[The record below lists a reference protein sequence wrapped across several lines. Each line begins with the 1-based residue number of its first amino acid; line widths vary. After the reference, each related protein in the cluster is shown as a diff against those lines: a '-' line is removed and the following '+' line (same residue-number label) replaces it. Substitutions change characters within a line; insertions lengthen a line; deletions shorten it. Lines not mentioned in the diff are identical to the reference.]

1 VTAGGAVK
9 RKEAALVG
17 VVERY
22 GGEDVEQAEG
32 EGVRGSLGS
41 GSSSRAAPASRRRRR
56 YGSAVAALLLAP
68 PPPLLPPLLW
78 RRVGEQGIGFPR
90 AARVGEIPEAAAAA
104 TYSGGAQGHVDG
116 ADATGGRGGASRRRH
131 DRRAPAFPFRRQQK
145 RKEEGDD
152 ADVGMTRGGGPL
164 GSGRGAAVGGRRGGW
179 LGRPTGRRQSWAR
192 SEVGGPRCNSVAY

>member
-1 VTAGGAVK
+1 VKGGGAVTR
-9 RKEAALVG
+9 RKAALVG
-17 VVERY
+17 VAERY
-22 GGEDVEQAEG
+22 GGEEVERAEV
-32 EGVRGSLGS
+32 EGVRGSRGS

-104 TYSGGAQGHVDG
+104 TYSGGAQGYVDG
-116 ADATGGRGGASRRRH
+116 ADATGGHGGVSRRRH

-145 RKEEGDD
+145 RK
-152 ADVGMTRGGGPL
+152 
-164 GSGRGAAVGGRRGGW
+164 GRG
-179 LGRPTGRRQSWAR
+179 
-192 SEVGGPRCNSVAY
+192 